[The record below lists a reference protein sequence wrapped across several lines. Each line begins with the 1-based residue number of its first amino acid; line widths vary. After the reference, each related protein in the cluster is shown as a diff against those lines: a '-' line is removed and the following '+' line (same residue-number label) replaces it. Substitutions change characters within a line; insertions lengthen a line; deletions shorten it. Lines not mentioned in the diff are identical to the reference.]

1 MMCLLWNFT
10 WLTRL
15 WDSIWL
21 MFQEIYKYFKVVFIV
36 MVILIWKIY
45 RRINAS
51 NTSSERIHGAENKLW
66 QTLQSIWLW
75 RILRSIWVFIID
87 CRISRTLWRILRSI
101 WSTQKVEMNIFG
113 ERRTYGAGRVFLS
126 KLSHKLRCK
135 GFSLSEVNDSDF
147 KKLLLVF
154 CPVVSRIG
162 TDINAV
168 LSETKDFERVILVVM
183 HHTPNPQYIF
193 TDSTRFIESPNVILT
208 VDCLFHEKQF
218 LLECESNEVA
228 LEKISTCLTDL

>member
-1 MMCLLWNFT
+1 MMCLKLWNFT

-66 QTLQSIWLW
+66 QTLQSIW
-75 RILRSIWVFIID
+75 
-87 CRISRTLWRILRSI
+87 LWRILRSI